1 MNWNS
6 NTTTAA
12 PAGKIS
18 MMPGQPGFDFKTAS
32 QEAMRRESLSKNGS
46 ITPKVNLETSGL
58 NAPAAATNQESAVN
72 PVANLNTSLDN
83 MVALM
88 REQITQQK
96 NLVTAVKR
104 LNGNVQTSVT

>member
-1 MNWNS
+1 MG
-6 NTTTAA
+6 NTNQG
-12 PAGKIS
+12 PA
-18 MMPGQPGFDFKTAS
+18 
-32 QEAMRRESLSKNGS
+32 
-46 ITPKVNLETSGL
+46 ITVP
-58 NAPAAATNQESAVN
+58 PAQSSTNQESAVN